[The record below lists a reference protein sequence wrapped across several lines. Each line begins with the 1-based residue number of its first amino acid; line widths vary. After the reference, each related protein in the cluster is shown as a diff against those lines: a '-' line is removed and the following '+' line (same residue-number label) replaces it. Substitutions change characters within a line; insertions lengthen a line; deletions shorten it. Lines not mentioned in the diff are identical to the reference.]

1 MEGHVKAKQQIN
13 IEQVWEEFHKAG
25 SDHYRNLLMQHYM
38 YLVKYSADRLCTK
51 LPDKVELD
59 DLISAGTFGLMD
71 AIDAFDQS
79 RGVKFE
85 TYCAPR
91 IRGSILDELRSM
103 DWVPRLVRARAH
115 RLTKATQNLETN
127 LGRKPTAR
135 ETAAALEMDAEE
147 FERLQKDANAV
158 GLVSLNTEYGEG
170 DGEKEVREID
180 VLEDGRSLDPLT
192 EAQKRDLKDLITKG
206 LSRAERLIIVLYYY
220 EEMTMKEIGATLDLS
235 ESRVSQMHS
244 SIVAR
249 LKAQLNA
256 RKREFAIR

>member
-1 MEGHVKAKQQIN
+1 MKTDKQTDIQ
-13 IEQVWEEFHKAG
+13 EVWDRFHETH
-25 SDHYRNLLMQHYM
+25 DDMYRNLLMENYRD
-38 YLVKYSADRLCTK
+38 LVRYSAERLHSK

-59 DLISAGTFGLMD
+59 DLISAGIFGLMD
-71 AIDAFDQS
+71 AIDAYDPE

-91 IRGSILDELRSM
+91 VKGSILDELRSM

-115 RLTKATQNLETN
+115 QLSRATNALELH
-127 LGRKPTAR
+127 LGRKP
-135 ETAAALEMDAEE
+135 LAEE
-147 FERLQKDANAV
+147 IAEELQVDMIEFNRLQRDAKAV
-158 GLVSLNTEYGEG
+158 GLVSLNTKCNDGEG
-170 DGEKEVREID
+170 DKDVCEID
-180 VLEDGRSLDPLT
+180 VIKDRKSKNPLI
-192 EAQKRDLKDLITKG
+192 EAQKRDLKNLLTKG

-249 LKAQLNA
+249 LKAQMNS
-256 RKREFAIR
+256 RKKEFSIG

>member
-1 MEGHVKAKQQIN
+1 MMESTKQLS
-13 IEQVWEEFHKAG
+13 IEEIWTNFHKEH
-25 SDHYRNLLMQHYM
+25 DEQYRNLLLEYYRH
-38 YLVKYSADRLCTK
+38 LVRYVAERLHSK

-71 AIDAFDQS
+71 AIEAFDPE

-85 TYCAPR
+85 TYCSPR

-115 RLTKATQNLETN
+115 QLSRATQSLEAH
-127 LGRKPTAR
+127 LGRKPTEQ
-135 ETAAALEMDAEE
+135 ETAEELELPPED
-147 FERLQKDANAV
+147 FDKLKKDAYAV
-158 GLVSLNTEYGEG
+158 SLVSLNTKYGDEEG
-170 DGEKEVREID
+170 DKELREID
-180 VLEDGRSLDPLT
+180 ILKDDRSADPLT
-192 EAQKRDLKDLITKG
+192 EAQKRDLKNLLIKG
-206 LSRAERLIIVLYYY
+206 LTRAERLIIVLYYY

-249 LKAQLNA
+249 LKAQLNT
-256 RKREFAIR
+256 RKREFSV